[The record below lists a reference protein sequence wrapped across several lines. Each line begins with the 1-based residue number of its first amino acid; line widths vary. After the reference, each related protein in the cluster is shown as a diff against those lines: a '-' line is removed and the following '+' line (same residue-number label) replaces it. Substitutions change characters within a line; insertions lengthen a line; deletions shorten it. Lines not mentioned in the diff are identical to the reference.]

1 MPKLNHLRL
10 LGNRQLAEV
19 VNVKFNYGAG
29 KKEEEEE
36 VPVEPDYR
44 LMAQKFEV
52 NYSQFVIDIQERQAK
67 RDTTISVPVNIEFI
81 RILFL
86 DQFVLNTYF
95 TQWFNEFGLEAVTV
109 SNFGKEILFA
119 VIDKDKFK
127 NFTESVLQFIRK
139 GLHRD
144 ERATFSNKITYIDS
158 FKLLTSSD
166 ILRFDIQQIGEVV
179 VLNTLDFQLLDLRL
193 QQALL
198 NSIGLFLTEN
208 NVNFSI
214 DRENNRIELFGS
226 TSVVVQQIA
235 DNFDI
240 VESITCSLSS
250 VIRPSTFNVAR
261 RDYGFRI
268 SNAGEDLP
276 LIGILDTGIS
286 MQTPLAD
293 ITLPDISFTLAGNP
307 LVDTAGDWHLH
318 GHGTGVA
325 ALAALGRENHQ
336 NEFNGEVRADAK
348 LLSLKLSDS
357 GSGYLSETKIIQ
369 MLYAAKAKYPEL
381 SIFVLTTCYNSPK
394 TVNEVFS
401 SYTYLLDKFAY
412 ETDSLIFICTGNNDN
427 AVNENRTY
435 DLHYFEKLHTNLS
448 TPSDSLNNVT
458 IGGAAENLRNGDFL
472 GCSQDREYPTL
483 FTRKGHVDLSLVL
496 SGKKSNNRYFK
507 PDVIDCSG
515 DLIEMRSYLDYGDN
529 AAIHILSANPAHGF
543 INNCGTSYSAPLTAN
558 IAAKIK
564 RKYPDLKMQTIKAL
578 IVNGASLNK
587 IKTSEEFDK
596 IIHRIAGNGFVDTER
611 SLYSAESS
619 PTLILED
626 TIENDKMKIYPVHFP
641 QYLIEEVL
649 GRSSGILK
657 CSATLCFS
665 FKPIQHNQ
673 LSYNP
678 IHMAFGF
685 FKDHTGVEI
694 NAPKAACNSLIKAN
708 LNWSQSGRYK
718 SKPIP
723 YSNCQKMDFL
733 IDVKNLREENC
744 TLKLAVQSRLTAQL
758 LPSDLAHYPTEYPFS
773 LVINIEENFKLQTG
787 RLYEGLML
795 INKLE
800 VMADA
805 SAEAVLEA

>member
-10 LGNRQLAEV
+10 LGKRQLKEV
-19 VNVKFNYGAG
+19 VPVKFNYGGG

-36 VPVEPDYR
+36 PVVPNYYP
-44 LMAQKFEV
+44 MAQRLEV
-52 NYSQFVIDIQERQAK
+52 CRTQFIVDRSERQAN
-67 RDTTISVPVNIEFI
+67 RDTSIHVPANIEFI
-81 RILFL
+81 RISFL
-86 DQFVLNTYF
+86 DQFVLSDFF
-95 TQWFNEFGLEAVTV
+95 TQWFYEFGLEAVSV
-109 SNFGKEILFA
+109 SNFGKDVLFA
-119 VIDKDKFK
+119 VIDKEKFK
-127 NFTESVLQFIRK
+127 HFTESVLQFTRRW
-139 GLHRD
+139 LQHD
-144 ERATFSNKITYIDS
+144 VQATFSNKITYIDN

-179 VLNTLDFQLLDLRL
+179 VLNTLDFQLLSLKL

-208 NVNFSI
+208 NVNFTI
-214 DRENNRIELFGS
+214 DRENNRVELYGV
-226 TSVVVQQIA
+226 TSVIVQQIA

-250 VIRPSTFNVAR
+250 VVRPSTFNVAKR
-261 RDYGFRI
+261 EYGFLI
-268 SNAGEDLP
+268 LNADEELP

-286 MQTPLAD
+286 MDTPLST
-293 ITLPDISFTLAGNP
+293 ITLQDTSFTLAGNP
-307 LVDTAGDWHLH
+307 LLDVAGDRHLH

-325 ALAALGRENHQ
+325 ALAALGRENHL

-348 LLSLKLSDS
+348 LLSLKLSDT
-357 GSGYLSETKIIQ
+357 GSGYLSETGIIQ
-369 MLYAAKAKYPEL
+369 MLYAAKTKYPEL
-381 SIFVLTTCYNSPK
+381 SIFVLTTCYNDPK
-394 TVNEVFS
+394 AVNEAFS

-435 DLHYFEKLHTNLS
+435 DLHYFEKPHTNLS

-458 IGGAAENLRNGDFL
+458 IGGAAESLRTGAFL
-472 GCSQDREYPTL
+472 GCSQGREYPTL

-496 SGKKSNNRYFK
+496 SGKKSNNHYFK
-507 PDVIDCSG
+507 PDVIDCGG
-515 DLIEMRSYLDYGDN
+515 DLIEHHGYLDYGDDT
-529 AAIHILSANPAHGF
+529 AMHILSANPAHGF
-543 INNCGTSYSAPLTAN
+543 IKECGTSYAAPLSAN
-558 IAAKIK
+558 VAAKIK
-564 RKYPDLKMQTIKAL
+564 GKYPDLRMQTIKAL
-578 IVNGASLNK
+578 IVNGASMDA
-587 IKTSEEFDK
+587 IKTSLRLK
-596 IIHRIAGNGFVDTER
+596 KLIHRIAGNGFVDLER
-611 SLYSAESS
+611 SLHSSEGS

-641 QYLIEEVL
+641 NYLIEEAL

-685 FKDHTGVEI
+685 FRDHTGEEI
-694 NAPKAACNSLIKAN
+694 NAKKKDCDSHIKSTM
-708 LNWSQSGRYK
+708 NWSQSGRYK
-718 SKPIP
+718 SKPVP

-733 IDVKNLREENC
+733 IDVKNLTEENC

-758 LPSDLAHYPTEYPFS
+758 LPSDLAHYPTEFPFS
-773 LVINIEENFKLQTG
+773 LVINIEENFKFEIG
-787 RLYEGLML
+787 RLYDELIL
-795 INKLE
+795 INELE
-800 VMADA
+800 VIADV

>member
-10 LGNRQLAEV
+10 LGNKQLAEV
-19 VNVKFNYGAG
+19 ANVKFNIGFG
-29 KKEEEEE
+29 KKEEDEEPV
-36 VPVEPDYR
+36 VPNYVP
-44 LMAQKFEV
+44 MAQRLEACHT
-52 NYSQFVIDIQERQAK
+52 QFTVDRTERQAN
-67 RDTTISVPVNIEFI
+67 RDASIHVPANIEFI
-81 RILFL
+81 RISFF
-86 DQFVLNTYF
+86 DQFVLSDFF
-95 TQWFNEFGLEAVTV
+95 TQWFNEFGLEAVSV
-109 SNFGKEILFA
+109 SNFGKEVLFA
-119 VIDKDKFK
+119 VIDKNKFK
-127 NFTESVLQFIRK
+127 NFTESVLQFTRSWLQHDAQAK
-139 GLHRD
+139 
-144 ERATFSNKITYIDS
+144 FSNKITFIDN
-158 FKLLTSSD
+158 FKLLTTSD

-179 VLNTLDFQLLDLRL
+179 VLNTLDFQLLSLRL

-198 NSIGLFLTEN
+198 NAMEVFLTEN
-208 NVNFSI
+208 NVNFAV
-214 DRENNRIELFGS
+214 DKENNRIELFGA
-226 TSVVVQQIA
+226 TPAVVQQIA

-250 VIRPSTFNVAR
+250 VVRPSTFNVAR

-293 ITLPDISFTLAGNP
+293 ITLQDTSFTLAGNP
-307 LVDTAGDWHLH
+307 IVDIAGGRHLH

-348 LLSLKLSDS
+348 LLSLKLSDT
-357 GSGYLSETKIIQ
+357 GSGYLSETKIIE

-381 SIFVLTTCYNSPK
+381 SIFVLTTCYNYPK
-394 TVNEVFS
+394 TVNEAFS
-401 SYTYLLDKFAY
+401 SYTYLLDKFAH
-412 ETDSLIFICTGNNDN
+412 ETDSLIFICTANNND
-427 AVNENRTY
+427 AVNENSTY
-435 DLHYFEKLHTNLS
+435 DLHYFENPHTNLS

-458 IGGAAENLRNGDFL
+458 IGGAAENLRTGAFL
-472 GCSQDREYPTL
+472 GCSPGREYPTL

-496 SGKKSNNRYFK
+496 SGNKSNHRYFK

-515 DLIEMRSYLDYGDN
+515 DLINHRAYLDYGDDSSM
-529 AAIHILSANPAHGF
+529 HILSANPAHGF
-543 INNCGTSYSAPLTAN
+543 IKECGTSYSAPLTAN

-564 RKYPDLKMQTIKAL
+564 GKYPDLRMQTIKAL
-578 IVNGASLNK
+578 IVNGASMDN
-587 IKTSEEFDK
+587 IKTSIK
-596 IIHRIAGNGFVDTER
+596 LKKLIHRIAGNGYVDAER
-611 SLYSAESS
+611 SLFSSEGS

-626 TIENDKMKIYPVHFP
+626 KIENDKIKIYPVHFP
-641 QYLIEEVL
+641 QYLIEEAL
-649 GRSSGILK
+649 GKNNSILK
-657 CSATLCFS
+657 CSVTLCFS

-685 FKDHTGVEI
+685 FRDHTGDQI
-694 NAPKAACNSLIKAN
+694 NAKKKDCDSHIKST
-708 LNWSQSGRYK
+708 LNWSQSGRHK

-723 YSNCQKMDFL
+723 YSNCQKMNFL
-733 IDVKNLREENC
+733 IDVKNLTEESC

-758 LPSDLAHYPTEYPFS
+758 LQSDSTHYPVEYPFS

-787 RLYEGLML
+787 RLYEELVL
-795 INKLE
+795 INELE
-800 VMADA
+800 VIADA

>member
-10 LGNRQLAEV
+10 LGHKQLAETTK
-19 VNVKFNYGAG
+19 VKFNFGFG
-29 KKEEEEE
+29 EKEEDEEPV
-36 VPVEPDYR
+36 VPNYVP
-44 LMAQKFEV
+44 MAQRLETCRT
-52 NYSQFVIDIQERQAK
+52 QFIVDRSERQAN
-67 RDTTISVPVNIEFI
+67 RDTSIQVPANIEFI
-81 RILFL
+81 RISFL
-86 DQFVLNTYF
+86 DQFILDKFF
-95 TQWFNEFGLEAVTV
+95 TQWVNEFGLEAVTV
-109 SNFGKEILFA
+109 SNFGKEVLFA
-119 VIDKDKFK
+119 VIDKVKFK
-127 NFTESVLQFIRK
+127 HFTESVLQFARRWL
-139 GLHRD
+139 LHD
-144 ERATFSNKITYIDS
+144 ERASFSNKITYIDS
-158 FKLLTSSD
+158 FRLLTSAD

-179 VLNTLDFQLLDLRL
+179 VLNTLDFQLLSLKL

-198 NSIGLFLTEN
+198 NSMEVFLTEN
-208 NVNFSI
+208 NVNFTI
-214 DRENNRIELFGS
+214 DGENNRIELFGA
-226 TSVVVQQIA
+226 TAAVVKQLA

-250 VIRPSTFNVAR
+250 VVRPSDFNVTKR
-261 RDYGFRI
+261 EYGFRI
-268 SNAGEDLP
+268 LNANEDLP

-293 ITLPDISFTLAGNP
+293 ITLQDTSFTLAGNP
-307 LVDTAGDWHLH
+307 LTDTAGGRHLH

-325 ALAALGRENHQ
+325 ALAALGRENHL

-348 LLSLKLSDS
+348 LLSLKLSDT
-357 GSGYLSETKIIQ
+357 GSGYLSETKIIE

-381 SIFVLTTCYNSPK
+381 SIFVLTTCYNDPK
-394 TVNEVFS
+394 AVNETFS

-412 ETDSLIFICTGNNDN
+412 ETDSLIFICTANNND
-427 AVNENRTY
+427 AVNENSTY
-435 DLHYFEKLHTNLS
+435 DLHYFENPDTNLS

-458 IGGAAENLRNGDFL
+458 IGGAAENLRTGAFL
-472 GCSQDREYPTL
+472 GCSPGREYPTL

-496 SGKKSNNRYFK
+496 SGKKSNNQYFK

-515 DLIEMRSYLDYGDN
+515 DIVDYGLYLDYRDDVEMQ
-529 AAIHILSANPAHGF
+529 ILSANPAFGF
-543 INNCGTSYSAPLTAN
+543 FNKCGTSFSAPLSAN

-564 RKYPDLKMQTIKAL
+564 KKYPDLRMQTIKAL
-578 IVNGASLNK
+578 IVNGASMNN
-587 IKTSEEFDK
+587 IKTSIRLK
-596 IIHRIAGNGFVDTER
+596 KLIHRIAGNGYVDAER
-611 SLYSAESS
+611 SLFSSEGS

-626 TIENDKMKIYPVHFP
+626 KIENDKMKIYPVHFP
-641 QYLIEEVL
+641 QYLIEEAL
-649 GRSSGILK
+649 GKNNGILK

-685 FKDHTGVEI
+685 FRDHTGDQI
-694 NAPKAACNSLIKAN
+694 NAKKKDCDSHIKST
-708 LNWSQSGRYK
+708 LNWSQSGRHK

-733 IDVKNLREENC
+733 IDVKNLTEENC

-758 LPSDLAHYPTEYPFS
+758 LQSDLTHYPTEYPFS

-787 RLYEGLML
+787 RLYEELVL
-795 INKLE
+795 INELE
-800 VMADA
+800 VIADA

>member
-10 LGNRQLAEV
+10 IGNRQLKEV
-19 VNVKFNYGAG
+19 VPVKFNIGFG

-36 VPVEPDYR
+36 PVAPNYYP
-44 LMAQKFEV
+44 MAQRLEM
-52 NYSQFVIDIQERQAK
+52 NYSQFVVDRSERQAK
-67 RDTTISVPVNIEFI
+67 RDTSIHVPANIEFI
-81 RILFL
+81 RISFL
-86 DQFVLNTYF
+86 DQFVLSDFF
-95 TQWFNEFGLEAVTV
+95 TQWFNEFGLEAVSV
-109 SNFGKEILFA
+109 SNFGKEVLFA

-127 NFTESVLQFIRK
+127 NFTESVLQFTRRW
-139 GLHRD
+139 LQHD
-144 ERATFSNKITYIDS
+144 ERATFSNKITFIDS

-179 VLNTLDFQLLDLRL
+179 VLNTVDLPLDFKI

-198 NSIGLFLTEN
+198 NAMEVFLNEN
-208 NVNFSI
+208 NITYII
-214 DRENNRIELFGS
+214 DRENNRIELFGA
-226 TSVVVQQIA
+226 TSGTVEQIA

-250 VIRPSTFNVAR
+250 VVRPSTFNVAR

-293 ITLPDISFTLAGNP
+293 ITIPDISFTLAGNP
-307 LVDTAGDWHLH
+307 LLDIAGGRQLH

-336 NEFNGEVRADAK
+336 NEFNGEVKADAK
-348 LLSLKLSDS
+348 LLSLKLSDT

-381 SIFVLTTCYNSPK
+381 SIFVLTTCYNAPK
-394 TVNEVFS
+394 AVNEAFS

-412 ETDSLIFICTGNNDN
+412 ETESLIFICTGNNDN
-427 AVNENRTY
+427 AVNENRAY
-435 DLHYFEKLHTNLS
+435 DLHYFEKPHTNLS

-458 IGGAAENLRNGDFL
+458 IGGAAESLRTGAFY
-472 GCSQDREYPTL
+472 GCSQGREYPTL

-515 DLIEMRSYLDYGDN
+515 DLIEHHGYLDYGDDT
-529 AAIHILSANPAHGF
+529 AMHILSANPAHGF
-543 INNCGTSYSAPLTAN
+543 IKECGTSYATPLSAN
-558 IAAKIK
+558 VAAKIK
-564 RKYPDLKMQTIKAL
+564 GKYPDLRMQTIKAL
-578 IVNGASLNK
+578 IVNGASMDA
-587 IKTSEEFDK
+587 IKTSLRLK
-596 IIHRIAGNGFVDTER
+596 KLIHRIAGNGFVDLER
-611 SLYSAESS
+611 SLHSSEGS

-626 TIENDKMKIYPVHFP
+626 AIENDKMKIYPVHFP
-641 QYLIEEVL
+641 NYLIEEAL

-685 FKDHTGVEI
+685 FRDHTGEEI
-694 NAPKAACNSLIKAN
+694 NAKKKDCDSHIKSTM
-708 LNWSQSGRYK
+708 NWSQSGRYK
-718 SKPIP
+718 SKPVP

-733 IDVKNLREENC
+733 IDVKNLTEENC

-758 LPSDLAHYPTEYPFS
+758 LPSDLAHYPTEFPFS
-773 LVINIEENFKLQTG
+773 LVINIEENFKFEIG
-787 RLYEGLML
+787 RLYDELML
-795 INKLE
+795 INELE
-800 VMADA
+800 VIADV

>member
-10 LGNRQLAEV
+10 LGNRQLKEV
-19 VNVKFNYGAG
+19 VPMKFNFSFGE
-29 KKEEEEE
+29 KEEEEE
-36 VPVEPDYR
+36 PVVPNYVP
-44 LMAQKFEV
+44 MAQRLEM
-52 NYSQFVIDIQERQAK
+52 NYSQFVVDRSERQAN
-67 RDTTISVPVNIEFI
+67 RDTSIRVPVNIEFI
-81 RILFL
+81 RISFL
-86 DQFVLNTYF
+86 DQFVLSDF
-95 TQWFNEFGLEAVTV
+95 FEQWFWEFGLEAASV
-109 SNFGKEILFA
+109 SNFGKEVLFA

-127 NFTESVLQFIRK
+127 NFTESILQFTRRW
-139 GLHRD
+139 LLND
-144 ERATFSNKITYIDS
+144 ERTTFSNKITYIDS
-158 FKLLTSSD
+158 FKLLTTSD
-166 ILRFDIQQIGEVV
+166 ILRFDIQQTGEVV
-179 VLNTLDFQLLDLRL
+179 VLNTVDLPFDFKI

-198 NSIGLFLTEN
+198 NAMEVFLNEN
-208 NVNFSI
+208 SVNYTM
-214 DRENNRIELFGS
+214 DRENNRIELFGA
-226 TSVVVQQIA
+226 TPAIIQQVA

-250 VIRPSTFNVAR
+250 VVRPSTFNVAR

-268 SNAGEDLP
+268 MNADEDLP

-286 MQTPLAD
+286 MDTPLSA
-293 ITLPDISFTLAGNP
+293 ITVQDMSFSLASNP
-307 LVDTAGDWHLH
+307 LMDTAGGRLLH

-325 ALAALGRENHQ
+325 ALAALGRENHL
-336 NEFNGEVRADAK
+336 NKFNGEVRTDAK
-348 LLSLKLSDS
+348 LLSLKLSET

-381 SIFVLTTCYNSPK
+381 SIFVLTTCYNAPK
-394 TVNEVFS
+394 AVNEAFS

-427 AVNENRTY
+427 AVNQNSTY
-435 DLHYFEKLHTNLS
+435 DLHYFENPHTNLS

-458 IGGAAENLRNGDFL
+458 IGGAAENLRTGAFL
-472 GCSQDREYPTL
+472 GCSPGREYPTL

-515 DLIEMRSYLDYGDN
+515 DIVEKRGYLDYDDN
-529 AAIHILSANPAHGF
+529 TAMHILSANPAHGF
-543 INNCGTSYSAPLTAN
+543 IKECGTSYAAPLTAN

-564 RKYPDLKMQTIKAL
+564 GKYPDLRMQTIKAL
-578 IVNGASLNK
+578 IVNGASMNE
-587 IKTSEEFDK
+587 IKTDKEIDK

-611 SLYSAESS
+611 SLFSNEGS

-626 TIENDKMKIYPVHFP
+626 TIEHDTMKIYPVHFP
-641 QYLIEEVL
+641 QYLIEEAL
-649 GRSSGILK
+649 GKNNGILK

-678 IHMAFGF
+678 IHIAFGF
-685 FKDHTGVEI
+685 FRDHSGMQI
-694 NAPKAACNSLIKAN
+694 NAPRTECNSLIKTN

-718 SKPIP
+718 SKPVP

-733 IDVKNLREENC
+733 IDMKNLTEENC

-758 LPSDLAHYPTEYPFS
+758 LKSDSDHYPTEYPFS
-773 LVINIEENFKLQTG
+773 LVVNIEENFKLKTG
-787 RLYEGLML
+787 RLYEELML
-795 INKLE
+795 INELE
-800 VMADA
+800 VITDA
-805 SAEAVLEA
+805 RAEAVLEA